1 MSDEDLAGE
10 HSKSTERGGRDV
22 RAGCR
27 GCFPEQL
34 EFAPTGLAL
43 GPGELCDPES
53 SEGHALELGGLGSRQ
68 SCTVCGEFLDSH
80 DEDWS
85 VQNFER
91 HKWGGVR
98 HPQVPY
104 AAFDLQQFKAAA
116 PPRPSDN
123 DVAIFRELLRAI
135 EAASPDTT
143 ADKLHKHLGPMLKP
157 NKDERDILIAIL
169 GIAGILETKEHPGF
183 LLRFIRADERHIP
196 SRRFI
201 DMSYPA
207 CWWRRSDGVNHEAV
221 SYWLGQRLENG

>member
-1 MSDEDLAGE
+1 MRISPASIAKAPSVAGE
-10 HSKSTERGGRDV
+10 TSARDV
-22 RAGCR
+22 ADAFLSSLSSRR
-27 GCFPEQL
+27 L
-34 EFAPTGLAL
+34 DWRSAL
-43 GPGELCDPES
+43 GSYAILS
-53 SEGHALELGGLGSRQ
+53 HLKVHALELGGLGSRQ

-221 SYWLGQRLENG
+221 SYWLGHRLENG